1 MKAELMG
8 MLLMA
13 SVGLAQAGQPELE
26 RPRHVPIVQARQA
39 AAVRGVRP
47 QTSTA
52 RKAEI
57 TRRLFWLAM
66 MMR

>member
-8 MLLMA
+8 MLLMS
-13 SVGLAQAGQPELE
+13 SVGLAQAVQPELE
-26 RPRHVPIVQARQA
+26 RPHHVPIMQAREA
-39 AAVRGVRP
+39 APARGMRP